1 MYIFKLIEPTEADW
15 KAIEGTYD
23 GTVYK
28 TKAWFD
34 YLAFQRCKPFIVE
47 VREGEEKIGFF
58 VGERLRRGVWMLGA
72 PLEGVGTGHQ
82 GLSMLQE
89 TSVNERIAIYKE
101 LAEWVFIN
109 RYAVWMQVED
119 WQIRMEDLE
128 GSDLTYEGRDTS
140 WIDLTADE
148 ETMFARMEKKS
159 CRYKVNKA
167 TKEGVVIRETDD
179 PEKHKKYIAIMKE
192 RAELMKQL
200 TEELFRYSV
209 IVSEESEMQTE
220 SVNVVQVLEDS
231 IMGYFAALNEKG
243 IVPEVQLTEEAV
255 IRELNKEYLARIF
268 SNLLNNALKY
278 SDGDLLIKLSAEGV
292 ITFTNTANDLSAVEV
307 EQLFDRFYTVEAAHH
322 STGLGLSI
330 ARTLVERMGGTITA
344 EYTDSKLTIRIVL

>member
-1 MYIFKLIEPTEADW
+1 MIWCLAAAIAVIIILSVKIYLLKKSAREIVDGFSDKLEKDTNTVIDISSRDKDMLFLADSIN
-15 KAIEGTYD
+15 KQL
-23 GTVYK
+23 K
-28 TKAWFD
+28 
-34 YLAFQRCKPFIVE
+34 L
-47 VREGEEKIGFF
+47 
-58 VGERLRRGVWMLGA
+58 LRKEHLQY
-72 PLEGVGTGHQ
+72 HQ
-82 GLSMLQE
+82 GNTELKTAITNISHDIRTPLTAIYGYLDMLQ
-89 TSVNERIAIYKE
+89 
-101 LAEWVFIN
+101 
-109 RYAVWMQVED
+109 Q
-119 WQIRMEDLE
+119 
-128 GSDLTYEGRDTS
+128 
-140 WIDLTADE
+140 
-148 ETMFARMEKKS
+148 
-159 CRYKVNKA
+159 
-167 TKEGVVIRETDD
+167 TDD

-209 IVSEESEMQTE
+209 IVSEENEMQTE

-292 ITFTNTANDLSAVEV
+292 ITFTNTAKDLSAVEV

-344 EYTDSKLTIRIVL
+344 EYADSKLTIRIAL

>member
-1 MYIFKLIEPTEADW
+1 MQY
-15 KAIEGTYD
+15 
-23 GTVYK
+23 
-28 TKAWFD
+28 
-34 YLAFQRCKPFIVE
+34 
-47 VREGEEKIGFF
+47 
-58 VGERLRRGVWMLGA
+58 
-72 PLEGVGTGHQ
+72 HQ
-82 GLSMLQE
+82 GNTELKTAITNISHDIRTPLTAIYGYLDMLQ
-89 TSVNERIAIYKE
+89 
-101 LAEWVFIN
+101 
-109 RYAVWMQVED
+109 Q
-119 WQIRMEDLE
+119 
-128 GSDLTYEGRDTS
+128 
-140 WIDLTADE
+140 
-148 ETMFARMEKKS
+148 
-159 CRYKVNKA
+159 
-167 TKEGVVIRETDD
+167 TDD